1 MRVTDVVL
9 EGHDAVLISV
19 IQGAWITG
27 FVNSR
32 LNRYDSFNMTYNF
45 LFIYLGD
52 PAAGTFVSIVTMH
65 STPTRSSIV
74 EARHTFISI
83 LKHE

>member
-32 LNRYDSFNMTYNF
+32 LNRYDSFNMTIISC
-45 LFIYLGD
+45 L
-52 PAAGTFVSIVTMH
+52 
-65 STPTRSSIV
+65 ST
-74 EARHTFISI
+74 
-83 LKHE
+83 